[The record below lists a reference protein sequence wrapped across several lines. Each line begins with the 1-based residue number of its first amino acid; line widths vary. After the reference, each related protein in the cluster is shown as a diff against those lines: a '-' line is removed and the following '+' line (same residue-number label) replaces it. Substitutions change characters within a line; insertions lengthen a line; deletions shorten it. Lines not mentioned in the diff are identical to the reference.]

1 MHRLQTQG
9 CLLPAAEA
17 AVGYLTMKRQLVATY
32 DPGWLQRST
41 NDGAR
46 VSGALL
52 DDTNKASERGVR
64 EGCVVPSNSPQES
77 PYISM
82 AMRLCEAAE
91 PTNTPTNATH
101 ATPTQPGFAQPQSH
115 LRPAFP
121 ACWWVPSG
129 TDHAAQPTRHQQP
142 PTARAP
148 AGRHSPTM
156 SRGFSTATDARQA
169 RQQKAPSGSQ
179 VSHGA

>member
-91 PTNTPTNATH
+91 PTNTPTTTTR
-101 ATPTQPGFAQPQSH
+101 ATPTQPRFAQPHSSPR
-115 LRPAFP
+115 LACSTACRLPA
-121 ACWWVPSG
+121 G
-129 TDHAAQPTRHQQP
+129 RHGAAQAVRLWQP

-148 AGRHSPTM
+148 AGLGRTPL
-156 SRGFSTATDARQA
+156 ANQA
-169 RQQKAPSGSQ
+169 NALYG
-179 VSHGA
+179 V